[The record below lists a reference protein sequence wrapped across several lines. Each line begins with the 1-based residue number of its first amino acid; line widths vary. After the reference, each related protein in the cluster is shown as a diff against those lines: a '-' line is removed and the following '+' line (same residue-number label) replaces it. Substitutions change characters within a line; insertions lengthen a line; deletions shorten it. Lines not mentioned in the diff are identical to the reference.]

1 MNSGVLEGLRTAVLG
16 YDAQAASDYATQAVA
31 NCVDPLEALQV
42 MTVAIREVGD
52 RFGRGELWLPD
63 LVGAADAMQAAM
75 PVVEAEI
82 QRQGKQRISLGTVV
96 AGTVFGDIHSIGI
109 SIVVALA
116 RAEGFTVVDLGV
128 DVTAEQFVEAVIDGK
143 ADLLA
148 MSALLTTTAYEQ
160 KRVIDALTRQG
171 MRDKVKV
178 VVGGGAITEEFAQSI
193 GADGYA
199 PTAPL
204 AADLF
209 RKLLAH

>member
-1 MNSGVLEGLRTAVLG
+1 MSTGVLEGLRTAILG
-16 YDAQAASDYATQAVA
+16 YDPQAASECAAQAVA
-31 NCVDPLEALQV
+31 SCVDPLEALQV
-42 MTVAIREVGD
+42 MTVAIRGVGD

-75 PVVEAEI
+75 PVIEAEI
-82 QRQGKQRISLGTVV
+82 QRQGKQRSTLGTIV

-128 DVTAEQFVEAVIDGK
+128 NVTSEQFVEAVIDK
-143 ADLLA
+143 RADLLA

-160 KRVIDALTRQG
+160 KKVLDALARQG
-171 MRDKVKV
+171 IRNKVKV
-178 VVGGGAITEEFAQSI
+178 VVGGGAITAEFAESI

-204 AADLF
+204 AAALF
-209 RKLLAH
+209 RELLVA

>member
-1 MNSGVLEGLRTAVLG
+1 MSAIVLEGLKKAVLE
-16 YDAQAASDYATQAVA
+16 YDADAAAGWAAKAAEQGL
-31 NCVDPLEALQV
+31 DPLEALDA
-42 MTVAIREVGD
+42 MTVTIREVGD

-63 LVGAADAMQAAM
+63 LVGAAAAMQAAM
-75 PVVEAEI
+75 PVIEAEI
-82 QRQGKQRISLGTVV
+82 QKQGKQRSSLGTVV

-116 RAEGFTVVDLGV
+116 RAQGFTVVDLGV
-128 DVTAEQFVEAVIDGK
+128 DVTAERFVQAVTHEE

-160 KRVIDALTRQG
+160 KKVIDALTRQG
-171 MRDKVKV
+171 LRDKVKV
-178 VVGGGAITEEFAQSI
+178 VVGGGAITDEFAESI

-204 AADLF
+204 AAELF
-209 RKLLAH
+209 RELMLS